1 MKLSEVKDLVI
12 NKGYAIKNDDTV
24 DKLNEVLKLVFT
36 DEENIEELYSIK
48 KYFYRHKGL
57 ELNLFLITD
66 EWHGNSI
73 NLSEIELP
81 NKITLEMVV
90 DLRKQYPNN
99 LEFGDAFDK
108 LLNN

>member
-1 MKLSEVKDLVI
+1 MSYTLTQAKALVI
-12 NKGYAIKNDDTV
+12 NQGYAIKNDDSVEKLRKVLRFCFPCDTDTTKGNSKYYV
-24 DKLNEVLKLVFT
+24 VAEYDKLQWDGLNEKNF
-36 DEENIEELYSIK
+36 S
-48 KYFYRHKGL
+48 
-57 ELNLFLITD
+57 
-66 EWHGNSI
+66 NSI

-81 NKITLEMVV
+81 KQITIEMVI